1 MSASVSSN
9 AAPTPTPTRPSQG
22 TCDREPSQPTN
33 VQRSGNSISWQVSDP
48 GGSGCSLYYEVNA
61 FGGQNLYRG
70 TTASFTSPNLCPG
83 AYFIGAA
90 NQRFGFHFYTLW
102 SCQ

>member
-1 MSASVSSN
+1 
-9 AAPTPTPTRPSQG
+9 
-22 TCDREPSQPTN
+22 
-33 VQRSGNSISWQVSDP
+33 
-48 GGSGCSLYYEVNA
+48 LYYAVNA